1 MKSHRSFVFATVGI
15 WCVAIVVGGIIF
27 GVTGTSLLSAPFAVF
42 LLTIL
47 VGMSLNIVLFRSILG
62 SSALRLERC
71 VQLLANDDHDA
82 QLRECEEFSQAV
94 AFQEQFATS
103 VQATNLNEERV
114 QALSSQIGELSAMA
128 DELTHSVRQ
137 QVETLAKTAH
147 AMADMA
153 SASSVAIPSFRELI
167 EKTNLAN
174 QRTHEGSGHLDKAVV
189 SIGQI
194 NEKTSNLGATIEELS
209 QSSSKITGILTSIND
224 IADQTNLLALNAAIE
239 AARAGEAGRGFSVVA
254 DEVRKL
260 AERTQLATREVSSI
274 VDNLYQE
281 TQSASSEMEKALNL
295 VDEGVTVIA
304 TTSGIFKDIMDLS
317 QEIDQS
323 NGMVGYAAI
332 EQDRNI
338 QALNKDLQKIS
349 AEVSNALNNIGEFER
364 VVHEVKTQVGA
375 LQNTGA
381 GNRSTVKRI
390 GRR

>member
-15 WCVAIVVGGIIF
+15 WCVAIVVGGIAY

-82 QLRECEEFSQAV
+82 QLRECEEFSHAL
-94 AFQEQFATS
+94 AFQEQFASSAQAGS
-103 VQATNLNEERV
+103 VNEERV
-114 QALSSQIGELSAMA
+114 QSLSNQLGELSAMA
-128 DELTHSVRQ
+128 DEITHSVRQ
-137 QVETLAKTAH
+137 QTETLAKTAH

-194 NEKTSNLGATIEELS
+194 NEKTGNLGATIEELS
-209 QSSSKITGILTSIND
+209 QSSSKITGILSSIND

-281 TQSASSEMEKALNL
+281 TQSASSEMGKARSL
-295 VDEGVTVIA
+295 VDEGVAVIA

-338 QALNKDLQKIS
+338 QALNKDLQEIT
-349 AEVSNALNNIGEFER
+349 AEVSNALHSIGEFER
-364 VVHEVKTQVGA
+364 VVREVQQQVSDLRNDNSA
-375 LQNTGA
+375 RT
-381 GNRSTVKRI
+381 
-390 GRR
+390 RRLAR